1 MYVTLRDPGTARRV
15 APAAWRTRVIQP
27 IRIDSHVHVYPSKQ
41 IGEAEKNG
49 YQIWEYG
56 ELPDLGVRL
65 PGVHVGA
72 LSGTVDELL
81 TAMRVARAHA

>member
-1 MYVTLRDPGTARRV
+1 M
-15 APAAWRTRVIQP
+15 IQP
-27 IRIDSHVHVYPSKQ
+27 IRIDSHVHVYPTKQ

-56 ELPDLGVRL
+56 EL

-81 TAMRVARAHA
+81 TAMRRSRNRWS